1 MKKINAIIIN
11 GRRWFDKINGNTYH
25 TASVNVLFANGSDK
39 SFNIPFQYGYGDQY
53 QHSAWEVLKKAKLV
67 SGSIPWQ
74 YCRDNKIKLITNVSD
89 VSRKKDL

>member
-25 TASVNVLFANGSDK
+25 TASANVIFADGSDR
-39 SFNIPFQYGYGDQY
+39 SFSIQYQYGYGDQY
-53 QHSAWEVLKKAKLV
+53 LQSAWDAIKKAKLV
-67 SGSIPWQ
+67 TGEIPWQ

-89 VSRKKDL
+89 VARKKDL